1 MSSDGV
7 DDNIDL
13 RVITEEELAKIQA
26 LADKAEELANKTEES
41 KKKAKQNIKEI
52 SDAAKKLGIGGAP
65 SDIGSIGRKS
75 ILPLNAAS
83 GENAIGY
90 EYGKT
95 PLGGRPTT
103 GIPKGMEERITK
115 AEKDATQAEKDAK
128 EALEKARKQEE
139 KLRDLQTKYEE
150 TLGGLRNPFGYTGN
164 QITKFLGKAGLG
176 GMIALFG
183 QEVVTDMFDL
193 VKSWFDMPG
202 GIFDIRKKL
211 HDAIYSI
218 GDLDYQKQIADGNV
232 FFTYDTRLY
241 QHSPYH
247 SNRQNISQYQMR
259 YLDSS
264 KYD

>member
-1 MSSDGV
+1 LADGV

-13 RVITEEELAKIQA
+13 RVITEEELASIQA

-65 SDIGSIGRKS
+65 GDIGSVGRK
-75 ILPLNAAS
+75 ITLPLNAAS

-90 EYGKT
+90 EFGKT
-95 PLGGRPTT
+95 PIGGKSTT
-103 GIPKGMEERITK
+103 GVPKGMEERLTK
-115 AEKDATQAEKDAK
+115 VEKEATQAEKDAK

-139 KLRDLQTKYEE
+139 KLRELQSKYEE

-183 QEVVTDMFDL
+183 QEVVTDMFEL

-202 GIFDIRKKL
+202 GLFDIRKKL

-218 GDLDYQKQIADGNV
+218 GDLAYQEQIANGNV
-232 FFTYDTRLY
+232 FFTDDTRLY
-241 QHSPYH
+241 QHSPFH
-247 SNRQNISQYQMR
+247 SNTEKISSFQSR
-259 YLDSS
+259 YLYSS
-264 KYD
+264 RYD